1 LGWCVVVRVCGSGQK
16 LRLRGETTV
25 HRVTVCRVKGV
36 CEGGEEEAVKEEV
49 AAERRLLSFALK
61 EKKTRRNT

>member
-1 LGWCVVVRVCGSGQK
+1 
-16 LRLRGETTV
+16 V